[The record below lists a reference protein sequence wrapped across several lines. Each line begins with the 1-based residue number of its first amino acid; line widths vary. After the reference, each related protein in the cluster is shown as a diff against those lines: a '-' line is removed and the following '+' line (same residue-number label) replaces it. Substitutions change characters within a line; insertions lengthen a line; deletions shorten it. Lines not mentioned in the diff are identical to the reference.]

1 MAVKIIM
8 GLQYGDEGK
17 GRASHFE
24 ARNAKIVVRATGGAN
39 AGHTVVVN
47 GKKYVMHILPSAIIR
62 DDVLC
67 VISHGVVF
75 DLELGYKEIMAMRNE
90 AGATITPENFLIS
103 ERAHIT
109 LPHHRQLDRLYEFIK
124 EDKVGTTMKG
134 VGPTYEE
141 KMRRTNIRMCDLFL
155 DDQTLLHKID
165 ENLKVYNILA
175 NNVNEVIEKDKLDE
189 EKFPAYSADDELEFC
204 LNFAEYLKPHITNT
218 QQIIENAIDND
229 EDIIIEGAQS
239 YYLDIDGPSYP
250 MVTSSHPNASGTA
263 EGAGIGPTLIDEVI
277 GVAKAYTS
285 RVGNGP
291 FVTEQ
296 PAHIENDAVIP
307 YEPKEAFVGDK
318 IREAGHEYGSTTKR
332 PRRCG
337 WLDLVMLKTAVK
349 PNGLTGLCI
358 NHMDTIGKLFD
369 EIQVCTA
376 YEYEGRIID
385 YVPVDFEKCKPIYT
399 TLKGG
404 WDTDGITEYDDLPE
418 NAKAYIE
425 KIEDYTGVS
434 VKYIGVGADD
444 SRTIVIE

>member
-67 VISHGVVF
+67 IISHGVVF

-90 AGATITPENFLIS
+90 VGATITSENFLIS

-109 LPHHRQLDRLYEFIK
+109 LPHHRQLDRLYEFLK

-155 DDQTLLHKID
+155 DDEILFHKIE

-175 NNVNEVIEKDKLDE
+175 KNVNQMIEEEKLDE
-189 EKFPAYSADDELEFC
+189 EKFPEYSARDELEFC
-204 LNFAEYLKPHITNT
+204 LNFAEYLKPYITNT
-218 QQIIENAIDND
+218 QKVIEEAIAND

-250 MVTSSHPNASGTA
+250 MCTSSHPNASGTA

-277 GVAKAYTS
+277 GVIKAYTS

-291 FVTEQ
+291 FVTEL
-296 PAHIENDAVIP
+296 PAHIKDGKVVS
-307 YEPKEAFVGDK
+307 YEPEQAYDGDK

-337 WLDLVMLKTAVK
+337 WLDLVMIKSTVG
-349 PNGLTGLCI
+349 PNGLTGLCV

-376 YEYEGRIID
+376 YVKDGKLID
-385 YVPVDFEKCKPIYT
+385 YVPIDSENCRPIYT

-404 WDTDGITEYDDLPE
+404 WDTEGVKEYDDLPE
-418 NAKAYIE
+418 NAKLYIE
-425 KIEDYTGVS
+425 FIENYTEVP
-434 VKYIGVGADD
+434 VKYIGIGADD
-444 SRTIVIE
+444 SCTIVIE